1 MMRRAVPSIAD
12 LRHTKLCYRQDHYCG
27 HPRQLP
33 FRNYGN
39 GEIVVGHHHAPAR
52 YATHD
57 DVSHS
62 YATGYFTRAK
72 ILLQRT
78 LDHGES
84 WHTEDEV
91 VIGDYSRPLAER
103 RAIMARAD
111 EPGVV
116 RETRQVCTTLPSTGL
131 CRPGGQK
138 TIALTVPDAMVS
150 FARQITGPE
159 DERGQPA
166 LECFAFRSGDRG
178 RTWETVPTRV
188 SPPPGYSYVAIDG
201 AAPIRFADDTLVV
214 PAWVDDRNTGGPHS
228 FDAAFVALYGSDDQG
243 LSWRY
248 LAEVVSEPTGRGR
261 PGYANL
267 LLLPSG
273 RLQCYFNRIGGLR
286 HSIEMTASDDGGYS
300 WSTPRPLVVWG
311 QSPWAALSRRHA
323 WSGAGR
329 EGLLYRSPWP
339 LRLRD
344 GRIVV
349 IFGRRHPPFGIGLI
363 VSEDDGATWSAE
375 GVIRADASD
384 WDLGY
389 PVATQLDDGR
399 IFTAYYFMEHDG
411 NGFGGTRHIA
421 ASFFRLL

>member
-1 MMRRAVPSIAD
+1 MIRRAVPSITD
-12 LRHTKLCYRQDHYCG
+12 LRHTKLCYRPDHYCG

-33 FRNYGN
+33 FRNYGD

-78 LDHGES
+78 LDHGET

-91 VIGDYSRPLAER
+91 VIGDYSRSLAER

-111 EPGVV
+111 ESGVA
-116 RETRQVCTTLPSTGL
+116 RET
-131 CRPGGQK
+131 
-138 TIALTVPDAMVS
+138 IAITDPDAMVS
-150 FARQITGPE
+150 FARQITGPK
-159 DERGQPA
+159 DDRGQPA
-166 LECFAFRSGDRG
+166 LECFAFRSADRG
-178 RTWETVPTRV
+178 RNWETVPTPV

-214 PAWVDDRNTGGPHS
+214 PAWVDDRNTGGRHA

-399 IFTAYYFMEHDG
+399 IFTAYYFMENDG

-421 ASFFRLL
+421 ASFFRLP

>member
-1 MMRRAVPSIAD
+1 MIRRAVPSITD

-33 FRNYGN
+33 FRNYGH
-39 GEIVVGHHHAPAR
+39 GEIVVGHYHAPAR
-52 YATHD
+52 YTTHD

-62 YATGYFTRAK
+62 SSTGYFSRAK

-78 LDHGES
+78 LDHGET
-84 WHTEDEV
+84 WRLEDEV
-91 VIGDYSRPLAER
+91 VIGDNSRPLAER
-103 RAIMARAD
+103 RAIMRRAD

-116 RETRQVCTTLPSTGL
+116 RET
-131 CRPGGQK
+131 
-138 TIALTVPDAMVS
+138 IALTGPDAMVS
-150 FARQITGPE
+150 FARQVTGPE
-159 DERGQPA
+159 DDRGQPT

-178 RTWETVPTRV
+178 RTWESVPARV

-214 PAWVDDRNTGGPHS
+214 PAWVDDRNTGGPHG
-228 FDAAFVALYGSDDQG
+228 FDAAIVVLYGSDDQG
-243 LSWRY
+243 LSWQY
-248 LAEVVSEPTGRGR
+248 LAEIVREPTGRGR

-273 RLQCYFNRIGGLR
+273 RLQGYFNRIGGLR
-286 HSIEMTASDDGGYS
+286 HSLEMTASDDGGYS
-300 WSTPRPLVVWG
+300 WSTPQPLVVWG
-311 QSPWAALSRRHA
+311 QSPWAALSRCHA
-323 WSGAGR
+323 WSEAGR
-329 EGLLYRSPWP
+329 AGVLYRSPWP
-339 LRLRD
+339 LRLHD

-349 IFGRRHPPFGIGLI
+349 IFGRRKQPFGMGLV

-375 GVIRADASD
+375 AVIRADASD

-421 ASFFRLL
+421 GSFFRLP

>member
-1 MMRRAVPSIAD
+1 MIRRALPSIAD

-39 GEIVVGHHHAPAR
+39 GEIVVGHYHAPAR

-62 YATGYFTRAK
+62 STTGYFSRAK

-78 LDHGES
+78 LDHGET
-84 WHTEDEV
+84 WRREDEV
-91 VIGDYSRPLAER
+91 VIGDNSRPLAER
-103 RAIMARAD
+103 RAIMGRAD
-111 EPGVV
+111 DPGVT
-116 RETRQVCTTLPSTGL
+116 REA
-131 CRPGGQK
+131 
-138 TIALTVPDAMVS
+138 IALTGPDAMVS
-150 FARQITGPE
+150 FARQVTGPE
-159 DERGQPA
+159 DDCGQPTF
-166 LECFAFRSGDRG
+166 ECLAFRSGDRG

-188 SPPPGYSYVAIDG
+188 LPPPGYSYLAIDG
-201 AAPIRFADDTLVV
+201 AAPKRFADDTLVV
-214 PAWVDDRNTGGPHS
+214 PAWADNRNTGGPHS
-228 FDAAFVALYGSDDQG
+228 FEAAIVALYGSDDQG
-243 LSWRY
+243 LSWQY
-248 LAEVVSEPTGRGR
+248 LAEVVREPTGRGR

-273 RLQCYFNRIGGLR
+273 RLQCYFNRIGGQR

-300 WSTPRPLVVWG
+300 WSTPQALVVWG
-311 QSPWAALSRRHA
+311 QSPWTGLSRRHV
-323 WSGAGR
+323 WSGALRG
-329 EGLLYRSPWP
+329 GLLYRSPWP

-344 GRIVV
+344 GRIAVV
-349 IFGRRHPPFGIGLI
+349 FGRRKQPFGMGLV

-375 GVIRADASD
+375 AVIRADASN

-389 PVATQLDDGR
+389 PVATQLEDGR
-399 IFTAYYFMEHDG
+399 IFTAYYFMEDDG